1 MKIAILTSGGD
12 CQGLN
17 PALRGVAK
25 GLYHLVPDVWIY
37 GVSDGYTG
45 LIENNI
51 KLMKPSDFSGIL
63 RQGGTILGTTR
74 QPYKTMVFE
83 EGGLTEK
90 AEQMIENYK
99 RNNFDALIILGGNG
113 TQKTANL
120 LSQNGVN
127 VVSLPKTIDNDLYGT
142 DYSFGF
148 DSAVAKATSVIDAV
162 HSTAEAHGRVFV
174 VELMGHKVGWIA
186 IYAGVAG
193 GADVIL
199 IPEIP
204 YDTENVVEVIEKR
217 NVDGKGFT
225 IIAIAEGAVTR
236 EENNM
241 AKKDRKGLMNTSGSR
256 LAEHLQAILDEKE
269 MNQEVKLVIPGYYQR
284 GGEPT
289 PTDRMLCSR
298 LGAKAAE
305 LIAERKFGNMVA
317 VNGLDIVTMPLSEVA
332 GKLKEISPDDDMIR
346 QAKHLGI
353 SFGD

>member
-25 GLYHLVPDVWIY
+25 SLYQMEPEAEIY
-37 GVSDGYTG
+37 GIAGGYTG

-51 KLMKPSDFSGIL
+51 KRMKQEDFSGIL
-63 RQGGTILGTTR
+63 RQGGTILGTSR
-74 QPYKTMVFE
+74 QPYKTMIYE
-83 EGGLTEK
+83 EGQLTEK
-90 AEQMIENYK
+90 AELMIENYHGGGY
-99 RNNFDALIILGGNG
+99 DALVILGGNG

-120 LSQNGVN
+120 LYENGVN

-148 DSAVAKATSVIDAV
+148 DSAVAKATSVIDSV

-174 VELMGHKVGWIA
+174 VEVMGHKVGWIA
-186 IYAGVAG
+186 LYAGVASG
-193 GADVIL
+193 SDVIL

-204 YDTENVVEVIEKR
+204 YEPRRVLDVVNGRNEV
-217 NVDGKGFT
+217 GKGFT
-225 IIAIAEGAVTR
+225 IITISEGAMTM
-236 EENNM
+236 EEQNM
-241 AKKDRKGLMNTSGSR
+241 AKKDRKSLMNTAGGR
-256 LAEHLQAILDEKE
+256 LADNLQEMLDA
-269 MNQEVKLVIPGYYQR
+269 QGAGQDVKLVIPGYYQR

-305 LIAERKFGNMVA
+305 LVRDRRFGYMVA
-317 VNGLDIVTMPLSEVA
+317 VRGMDIVPVPLSEVA
-332 GKLKEISPDDDMIR
+332 GRLKTVMPDSPVVR
-346 QAKHLGI
+346 HAKNLGI
-353 SFGD
+353 SFAD